1 MSKHTGFV
9 KGKGLLVV
17 LSGFSGAGKST
28 LTKKLLAEYDY
39 AYSVSATT
47 RKPREGEV
55 DGKDYYFVDR
65 ETFEKLIAEDALLE
79 YNEYVG
85 NFYGTPKEPVL
96 RNLENGR
103 DVILEIDVNGARQ
116 IMKQYPEAVL
126 IFVTAPSA
134 RELAERLS
142 GRGTES
148 VDVVIKRL
156 TQSIKEKDDALSYD
170 YLIINDDL
178 EETAKHL
185 NSLIQ
190 DQHMRLSQQ
199 GKYLDDFVKE
209 MKDLLASLK

>member
-96 RNLENGR
+96 GNLENGR

-116 IMKQYPEAVL
+116 IRKQYPEAVL

-134 RELAERLS
+134 KELAERLS

>member
-1 MSKHTGFV
+1 MSKHIGFV

-55 DGKDYYFVDR
+55 DGKDYYFISR
-65 ETFEKLIAEDALLE
+65 EAFEKLMAEDALLE
-79 YNEYVG
+79 HNEYVG
-85 NFYGTPKEPVL
+85 NYYGTPKEPVL
-96 RNLENGR
+96 RHLEEGK

-116 IMKQYPEAVL
+116 VKKAYPEAVL

-134 RELAERLS
+134 RELAERLT
-142 GRGTES
+142 GRGTEGPE
-148 VDVVIKRL
+148 VVRKRL
-156 TQSIKEKDDALSYD
+156 AQSIREKDDALSYD
-170 YLIINDDL
+170 YMIINDDL
-178 EETAKHL
+178 DATCEHL
-185 NSLIQ
+185 NRLIQ

-199 GKYLDDFVKE
+199 GAYLDAFVKD
-209 MKDLLASLK
+209 MKELLENTK